1 MLSLDVHHRV
11 APPLVGPASLDP
23 DRAEPL
29 SAEMSLRSVVAAYEG
44 EPEHG
49 VRPRA
54 AGHASCFSGR
64 AEVRMPRFSSV
75 SDDPL
80 LVLVADDDEDMRAH
94 VAATLRA
101 DGCSIIEARDG
112 AELLEVLRH
121 AINDPE
127 LRPDVLV
134 TDVRMPRLSGLGVLD
149 ALRRAQWNLPVI
161 MMTVVSDESIRTVAK
176 RLGAIG
182 VLHKPFDPNDL
193 VIAVRNAQAAHHLHQ

>member
-1 MLSLDVHHRV
+1 
-11 APPLVGPASLDP
+11 
-23 DRAEPL
+23 
-29 SAEMSLRSVVAAYEG
+29 
-44 EPEHG
+44 
-49 VRPRA
+49 
-54 AGHASCFSGR
+54 
-64 AEVRMPRFSSV
+64 MPRFSSV